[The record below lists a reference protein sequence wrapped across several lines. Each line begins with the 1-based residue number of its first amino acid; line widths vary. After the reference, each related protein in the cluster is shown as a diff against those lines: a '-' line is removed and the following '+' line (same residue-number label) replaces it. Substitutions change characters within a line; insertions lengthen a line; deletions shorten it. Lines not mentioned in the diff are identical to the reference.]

1 MIKNKN
7 FHIKKRGVS
16 LQHKDTAYTTIYI
29 TDLNK
34 IKKTKLVNKSKSKK
48 SNINKQFILST
59 YRELESKINKI
70 LTVVL

>member
-29 TDLNK
+29 YHRLK
-34 IKKTKLVNKSKSKK
+34 
-48 SNINKQFILST
+48 
-59 YRELESKINKI
+59 
-70 LTVVL
+70 